1 MALDLDE
8 KWQLYLQKP
17 WFRNLII
24 LVLSVGFLFFALSLR
39 EVFAPVFIAL
49 ALAYLFDPVIDKFE
63 EWKMSRTWGII
74 LLLAIMAITIAGILL
89 YVVPKLISQIQDLS
103 EKLPIYWSQLETKL
117 MPELQSFINEH
128 PEEIEEAKISA
139 VAWLKTHAVQVL
151 QSIGSGIVTSLSSV
165 GGFLSNMLGLI
176 IVPVLAFYLLRDFDI
191 LKDRVVDILPKGKRD
206 YVVNLFTELDEA
218 MGNFIQG
225 QLLVAIILSI
235 IYSIGLT
242 IAGCPGSLLIGCLA
256 GFANLVPYLG
266 IVVGFVPAVLLT
278 YLSGNPTWQII
289 VSALTFLVGQLMEG
303 MVITP
308 KVVGESVGLHPAM
321 VLIALM
327 AGGSYFGIV
336 GMILA
341 LPASAVLLVLIK
353 RIYNGY
359 KHSVLYHDNQDD
371 TKVTT

>member
-8 KWQLYLQKP
+8 RWQLYLQKP

-24 LVLSVGFLFFALSLR
+24 LLLAFGFLIVALSLR
-39 EVFAPVFIAL
+39 QVLAPVFIAL
-49 ALAYLFDPVIDKFE
+49 AVAYLFDPVIDKFE
-63 EWKMSRTWGII
+63 EWKISRTWGII
-74 LLLAIMAITIAGILL
+74 LLLSLILLVVAGILL
-89 YVVPKLISQIQDLS
+89 YLVPRLISQVQDLT
-103 EKLPIYWSQLETKL
+103 EKIPIYWDQLESRL
-117 MPELQSFINEH
+117 MPDLQSFINEH
-128 PEEIEEAKISA
+128 PAEVEEAKASA
-139 VAWLKTHAVQVL
+139 LTWLKTHAGQVI
-151 QSIGSGIVTSLSSV
+151 QSVGSGIATSLSSV

-206 YVVNLFTELDEA
+206 YVVHLFTELDEA

-225 QLLVAIILSI
+225 QLLVAIILSV

-278 YLSGNPTWQII
+278 YLSGNPTWQI
-289 VSALTFLVGQLMEG
+289 VVAALTFFVGQLMEG

-327 AGGSYFGIV
+327 IGGSYFGIV

-341 LPASAVLLVLIK
+341 LPASAVLLVLIR
-353 RIYNGY
+353 RIYYGY
-359 KHSVLYHDNQDD
+359 KQSVLYHDNQDD
-371 TKVTT
+371 VPAKS